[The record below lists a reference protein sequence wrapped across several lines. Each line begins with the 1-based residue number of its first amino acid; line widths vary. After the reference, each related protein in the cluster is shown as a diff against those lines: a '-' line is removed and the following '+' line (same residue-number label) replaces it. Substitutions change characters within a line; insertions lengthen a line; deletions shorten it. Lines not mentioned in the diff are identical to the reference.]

1 MFTKLHAVVRYS
13 EKLGFEVMCISD
25 DMNKLEEYISAMQL
39 VKSETNFTY
48 NIVTDIRSDIQETE
62 LKEVHLVQAKVNN
75 IILNLAA
82 YEEEHHA
89 FHAIQ
94 SLKATNSKFKYVD
107 EAVPV
112 LKFGEL
118 PKEIELPNMHIGVL
132 DKDLYSTIIQIAE
145 NVFVFD
151 IVGKINKQEYTKAH
165 DMTLKAASEK
175 VYTGDFKTSDEYII
189 DTIVLDSM
197 QDITFYR
204 VVHNDDF
211 IGKSLQDFEVVNY
224 LNAVFEKFSEN
235 NII

>member
-1 MFTKLHAVVRYS
+1 MFTKLHAI
-13 EKLGFEVMCISD
+13 LEVIGTRSKIVAISD
-25 DMNKLEEYISAMQL
+25 DPTKIDLKLSELQKEHPQGEYIRQ
-39 VKSETNFTY
+39 F
-48 NIVTDIRSDIQETE
+48 DISSDIAEKE
-62 LKEVHLVQAKVNN
+62 LKEVHLVQAKVNDM
-75 IILNLAA
+75 ILNLAA

-118 PKEIELPNMHIGVL
+118 PKEIELPNMHIGIL
-132 DKDLYSTIIQIAE
+132 DKDLYSTIIQVAE

-175 VYTGDFKTSDEYII
+175 AYTGDFKTSDEYTI

-211 IGKSLQDFEVVNY
+211 IGKSLQDFEVVNH
-224 LNAVFEKFSEN
+224 LNVVFEKFSEN

>member
-1 MFTKLHAVVRYS
+1 MFTKLHAI
-13 EKLGFEVMCISD
+13 LEVIGTRSKIVAISD
-25 DMNKLEEYISAMQL
+25 DSTKIDLKLAELQKENPQGEYVRQFDIS
-39 VKSETNFTY
+39 
-48 NIVTDIRSDIQETE
+48 SDIEEIE
-62 LKEVHLVQAKVNN
+62 LKEVHLVQAKVNDM
-75 IILNLAA
+75 ILNLAA

-89 FHAIQ
+89 FDAVQ
-94 SLKATNSKFKYVD
+94 SLKAINSKFKYVD

-112 LKFGEL
+112 LKSGEL
-118 PKEIELPNMHIGVL
+118 PKVIELPNMNIGVL
-132 DKDLYSTIIQIAE
+132 DKDLYSTIIQVAE

-175 VYTGDFKTSDEYII
+175 AYTGNFKSSDAYTI
-189 DTIVLDSM
+189 DTIVLDSV

-211 IGKSLQDFEVVNY
+211 IGKSLQDFEVVNH
-224 LNAVFEKFSEN
+224 LNVVFEKFSEN